1 MPLDFDFF
9 KRPVYPYGLKENLTV
24 RVELN
29 SSEKV
34 ILFNGDTTATYKLS
48 DISLEYDTKF
58 NTPYATAI
66 SELYAET
73 KLIRYTK
80 VTSDHYQTLSKKDTT
95 WKIDVTCLFVHY
107 KSCCYYFLINAMT
120 LRTKIKNFA
129 TLVSRKF

>member
-48 DISLEYDTKF
+48 DISLEYDTIF
-58 NTPYATAI
+58 NALYATAI
-66 SELYAET
+66 SELYAGT
-73 KLIRYTK
+73 KSIR
-80 VTSDHYQTLSKKDTT
+80 
-95 WKIDVTCLFVHY
+95 
-107 KSCCYYFLINAMT
+107 
-120 LRTKIKNFA
+120 
-129 TLVSRKF
+129 